1 MSKKKIV
8 KKKQSKKYDVVVGIP
23 SYNESDTITY
33 VTKTVG
39 EGLEEYFPDKKSI
52 IVNVDNNS
60 PDNTKDAF
68 LNTKTRIEKKYIST
82 AHGTRGKGN
91 NFLNLFKFAESVDA
105 EVIIVVDAD
114 LKSITKEWVKYLG
127 MPVVDGYD
135 YVIPMYSRHQF
146 DGTITNHICYPVMF
160 GLLSTD
166 IRQPIGGEFAFSP
179 KIMKYWLKQ
188 SWTESIR
195 QYGIDI
201 FMSLNAVL
209 GGFKI
214 CQAGLGAKVH
224 KASAPK
230 LGIMF
235 EQVIETLLSILV
247 QNKNTWM
254 VRNNGNIVTP
264 DTFGLD
270 VLAEPQELDIDIL
283 DLKEKGR
290 VSYNKHQVDIKGLL
304 EPYAF
309 SRINEMFEMEVFDMT
324 ILLWTQIFYNLL
336 YRYDV
341 SKNGEERKKII
352 SAMEPLYFARSIS
365 FNYHTWKYNVKYSE
379 LEIKR
384 SALGFASQKYYL
396 WGLYC
401 KGNKLKPK
409 KAKRTKSK
417 ARS

>member
-1 MSKKKIV
+1 MKKKQS
-8 KKKQSKKYDVVVGIP
+8 KQSKKYDVVVGIP
-23 SYNESDTITY
+23 SYNESDTISH
-33 VTKTVG
+33 VTEVVG
-39 EGLEEYFPDKKSI
+39 EGLEVYFSDKKCI

-68 LNTKTRIEKKYIST
+68 LDTKTRIEKKYIST
-82 AHGTRGKGN
+82 AHGIRGKGN
-91 NFLNLFKFAESVDA
+91 NFLNLFKFAKSVDA
-105 EVIIVVDAD
+105 EVTIVVDAD

-127 MPVVDGYD
+127 MPIVDGYD
-135 YVIPMYSRHQF
+135 YVIPLYSRHQF

-179 KIMKYWLKQ
+179 KLMKYWLKQ
-188 SWTESIR
+188 SWTESTR
-195 QYGIDI
+195 QYGIDV

-230 LGIMF
+230 LCIMF
-235 EQVIETLLSILV
+235 DQVIETLLAILV
-247 QNKNTWM
+247 QNKNKWM
-254 VRNNGNIVTP
+254 IRNNGDIFTP

-270 VLAEPQELDIDIL
+270 ILAEPQELDIDIL

-290 VSYNKHQVDIKGLL
+290 VSFNKYQADIKELL

-309 SRINEMFEMEVFDMT
+309 SRINEMFEMEVFDLT
-324 ILLWTQIFYNLL
+324 ILLWTQVFYNLL

-341 SKNGEERKKII
+341 SKNGEEKKKII
-352 SAMEPLYFARSIS
+352 NSLKPLYFARSIS

-379 LEIKR
+379 MEIRR

-396 WGLYC
+396 WGLYS
-401 KGNKLKPK
+401 KGNKLKSNKTK
-409 KAKRTKSK
+409 KTKSK
-417 ARS
+417 ARSKS

>member
-1 MSKKKIV
+1 MKKKQS
-8 KKKQSKKYDVVVGIP
+8 KQSKKYDVVVGIP
-23 SYNESDTITY
+23 SYNESDTIPH
-33 VTKTVG
+33 VTEMVG
-39 EGLEEYFPDKKSI
+39 EGLEEYFSNKKSI

-68 LNTKTRIEKKYIST
+68 LDTKTRIEKKYIST
-82 AHGTRGKGN
+82 AHGIRGKGN
-91 NFLNLFKFAESVDA
+91 NFLNLFKFAKSVDA
-105 EVIIVVDAD
+105 EVTIVVDAD

-127 MPVVDGYD
+127 MPIVDGYD
-135 YVIPMYSRHQF
+135 YVIPLYSRHQF

-179 KIMKYWLKQ
+179 KLMKYWLKQ
-188 SWTESIR
+188 SWTESTR
-195 QYGIDI
+195 QYGIDV

-230 LGIMF
+230 LCIMF
-235 EQVIETLLSILV
+235 DQVIETLLAILV
-247 QNKNTWM
+247 QNKNNWM
-254 VRNNGNIVTP
+254 IRNNGDIFTP

-270 VLAEPQELDIDIL
+270 ILAEPQELDIDIL

-290 VSYNKHQVDIKGLL
+290 VSFNKYQADIKELL

-309 SRINEMFEMEVFDMT
+309 SRINEMFEMEVFDLT
-324 ILLWTQIFYNLL
+324 ILLWTRVFYNLL

-341 SKNGEERKKII
+341 SKNGEEKKKII
-352 SAMEPLYFARSIS
+352 NSLKPLYFARSIS

-379 LEIKR
+379 MEIRR

-396 WGLYC
+396 WGLYS
-401 KGNKLKPK
+401 KGNKLKSNKTK
-409 KAKRTKSK
+409 KTKSK
-417 ARS
+417 ARSKS